1 MSWELIRDIGLITF
15 IGGGFL
21 LFAISTS
28 RYLDP
33 PQKNGKLRVLVDSWM
48 WSICDGMM
56 IAGACVALL
65 SMAGEFAQLH
75 YMRTLMSDATS
86 VTMPQLP

>member
-1 MSWELIRDIGLITF
+1 MSWELIRDIGLIMF

-21 LFAISTS
+21 LFAISAS

-33 PQKNGKLRVLVDSWM
+33 PQKNEKIRVLVDSWM
-48 WSICDGMM
+48 WSIGDGMM

-65 SMAGEFAQLH
+65 GMAGDFAHLY
-75 YMRTLMSDATS
+75 YMRTLMSDTTS
-86 VTMPQLP
+86 VTMPQFP